1 MWWIVTLILQQNLS
15 KILILNKFP
24 FNPLTLTTVKVDR
37 KITIN
42 RELDFAE
49 FVQGTPIQ
57 GIFKTVVCNHGTSV
71 IIGHYTTNIVNSESR
86 INVSDNNISI
96 GTKMILRPFLW
107 LTSFFGS
114 GCQTIVEMLG
124 CNISNDS
131 WFFLANADT
140 YIPNILKNGIINK
153 AATLL
158 KSSLVNCT
166 WNNSVEIPKAI
177 FQHIFGYIKDAHL
190 QSNAKNVLFLKV

>member
-1 MWWIVTLILQQNLS
+1 MWWIVTLILQQNLF

-24 FNPLTLTTVKVDR
+24 FNPLTLTTAKVDR

-71 IIGHYTTNIVNSESR
+71 IIGHHTTNIVNSESR

-96 GTKMILRPFLW
+96 GTKMILLPFFMIDKFLW
-107 LTSFFGS
+107 IRL
-114 GCQTIVEMLG
+114 
-124 CNISNDS
+124 SN
-131 WFFLANADT
+131 
-140 YIPNILKNGIINK
+140 
-153 AATLL
+153 
-158 KSSLVNCT
+158 NC
-166 WNNSVEIPKAI
+166 
-177 FQHIFGYIKDAHL
+177 
-190 QSNAKNVLFLKV
+190 